1 MNLMELSAKLSLDSS
16 DYERGLSAAESGV
29 KKLETAVKVFV
40 FGKAAKKLVG
50 FAKDAVNT
58 GMAFDSAMSQVAA
71 TMGVSTDEIGELR
84 EFAKEMGATTA
95 FSANQAA
102 EALNYMAL
110 AGYDAEKSMKMLPT
124 VLNLAAAGGFDLGRA
139 SDMVTDAQSALGL
152 SIKETT
158 TMVNQMAKTASKSNT
173 SVEQLGDA
181 MLTIGGTAKF
191 MAGGTDRLQTVL
203 GLLADNGIKG
213 SEAGTHLRNIL
224 LKLSSPTEDGAKL
237 IKELGLEIFD
247 ANGNMNDMQDI
258 MLGLN
263 DALSTMTQEDRMTAL
278 AELFNTRDLAAVNA
292 LLSTS
297 EERWDDLGGSIL
309 EAQGAAEQMAQTQL
323 GNLSGDIT
331 LLKSAAEGAK
341 IEFSEGISPAIRD
354 VVQRITK
361 ALSRPKTQKYLK
373 EVGQKLGEV
382 IKKITKIVSKKVL
395 PFLVGLFDDG
405 AKKLKIL
412 ISVVSGAAL
421 AFKAITDPIGAAI
434 GALGL
439 LVGAFGLS
447 ALAAEEV
454 DHTLEGLSDS
464 ERELVETARETAEDY
479 SAAIDD
485 YNEAVKKIDT
495 DMSGVT
501 RAWTELQGYVDEN
514 GNVIEGYEGRVS
526 TLLDI
531 INKGLG
537 TQFELVDGQI
547 AKYDEMIESVD
558 KLIEKVKA
566 ELLLEANRDLYVQ
579 AEQAKR
585 GASERLAL
593 ASTGLETRTQEL
605 RDAQKAYDDFA
616 KSAVAAGTAYETFEG
631 NIVPVDPE
639 AAATLDRLHDAVKD
653 ATTALSDQ
661 KNEYKEASDQLDIYM
676 AETQKWADASTAIM
690 EERYEDA
697 QKLLTDDIAY
707 KWKNLDETKALSK
720 EELKELGRAYELKLE
735 ELNNYKQKF
744 ADGIYG
750 YTEPELKELEDATAE
765 LGRIVKAQ
773 KDLALKGGE
782 DIGNALGNGVA
793 AGLTSITSV
802 VAARGSALVGN
813 TLHAMRET
821 AMIASPSKVT
831 TRYGQYLGEGLIQ
844 GLDATELKAER
855 AASEYMDAL
864 LSRMEETP
872 DSVKVG
878 GYQSSYPGGG
888 IMTEIKNLLQ
898 EIREN
903 LGFDVVLSD
912 GTIAGRID
920 KLLGVRAMQKAR
932 GN

>member
-110 AGYDAEKSMKMLPT
+110 AGYDAQKSMSMLPT
-124 VLNLAAAGGFDLGRA
+124 VLNLASAGGFDLARA

-152 SIKETT
+152 TTEQTT
-158 TMVNQMAKTASKSNT
+158 TMVDQMAKTASKSNT

-213 SEAGTHLRNIL
+213 SEAGTHLRNML
-224 LKLSSPTEDGAKL
+224 LKLSSPTKDGAAAL
-237 IKELGLEIFD
+237 ENLGVKVFD
-247 ANGNMNDMQDI
+247 AEGNMRDMRDI
-258 MLGLN
+258 MLDLGGAMDGL
-263 DALSTMTQEDRMTAL
+263 TQEQRVQAISDI
-278 AELFNTRDLAAVNA
+278 FNARDLSAVNA
-292 LLSTS
+292 LLGTS
-297 EERWDDLGGSIL
+297 KERWDELGGSIL

-323 GNLSGDIT
+323 GNLAGDIT

-412 ISVVSGAAL
+412 IGVVGGAAL
-421 AFKAITDPIGAAI
+421 AFKAITNPIGAAI

-454 DHTLEGLSDS
+454 DYTLEGLSDS

-485 YNEAVKKIDT
+485 YNDAVKKIDT

-501 RAWTELQGYVDEN
+501 RAWVELQGYVDDN

-531 INKGLG
+531 INEGLG

-593 ASTGLETRTQEL
+593 ASAGLTTRTQEL

-639 AAATLDRLHDAVKD
+639 AAATLERLGNAVTD

-661 KNEYKEASDQLDIYM
+661 KKEYKEASDQLDVYM

-765 LGRIVKAQ
+765 LGRIIKAQ

-813 TLHAMRET
+813 ALHAMRET

-872 DSVKVG
+872 DAVKVG
-878 GYQSSYPGGG
+878 YQSPYAGGG
-888 IMTEIKNLLQ
+888 VMDEIKNLLQ

-912 GTIAGRID
+912 GTLAGRID
-920 KLLGVRAMQKAR
+920 KLLGVRALQKAR

>member
-124 VLNLAAAGGFDLGRA
+124 VLNLAAAGGFDLARA

-152 SIKETT
+152 TTEQTT
-158 TMVNQMAKTASKSNT
+158 TMVDQMAKTASKSNT

-213 SEAGTHLRNIL
+213 SEAGTHLRNML
-224 LKLSSPTEDGAKL
+224 LKLSSPTKDGAAAL
-237 IKELGLEIFD
+237 ENLGVKVFD
-247 ANGNMNDMQDI
+247 AEGNMRDMRDI
-258 MLGLN
+258 MLDLGGAMDSL
-263 DALSTMTQEDRMTAL
+263 TQEQRVQAISDI
-278 AELFNTRDLAAVNA
+278 FNARDLSAVNA
-292 LLSTS
+292 LLGTS
-297 EERWDDLGGSIL
+297 KERWDELGGAIA
-309 EAQGAAEQMAQTQL
+309 EASGSAQQMAETQL

-361 ALSRPKTQKYLK
+361 ALSRPKTQKFLK

-412 ISVVSGAAL
+412 IGVVGGAAL
-421 AFKAITDPIGAAI
+421 AFKAITNPIGAAI

-447 ALAAEEV
+447 ALAVEEV

-501 RAWTELQGYVDEN
+501 RAWAELQGYVDDN

-526 TLLDI
+526 TLLSI
-531 INKGLG
+531 INDGLG

-593 ASTGLETRTQEL
+593 ASAGITTRTQEL

-639 AAATLDRLHDAVKD
+639 AAATLERLGNAVTD

-661 KNEYKEASDQLDIYM
+661 KKEYKEASDQLDTYM

-707 KWKNLDETKALSK
+707 KWKNLDETKALSE

-750 YTEPELKELEDATAE
+750 YTEPELNELQDATDE
-765 LGRIVKAQ
+765 LARIYNAQ
-773 KDLALKGGE
+773 VALARKGGE

-802 VAARGSALVGN
+802 VVARGSALVGN
-813 TLHAMRET
+813 ALQAMRET

-872 DSVKVG
+872 DAVKVG
-878 GYQSSYPGGG
+878 YQSPYAGGG

>member
-110 AGYDAEKSMKMLPT
+110 AGYDVQKSMSMLPT
-124 VLNLAAAGGFDLGRA
+124 VLNLASAGGFDLARA
-139 SDMVTDAQSALGL
+139 SDMVTDVQSALGL
-152 SIKETT
+152 TVEQTT
-158 TMVNQMAKTASKSNT
+158 TMVDQMAKTASKSNT

-213 SEAGTHLRNIL
+213 SEAGTHLRNML
-224 LKLSSPTEDGAKL
+224 LKLSSPTKDGAAAL
-237 IKELGLEIFD
+237 ENLGVKVFD
-247 ANGNMNDMQDI
+247 AEGNMRDIRDI
-258 MLGLN
+258 MLDLGGAMDGL
-263 DALSTMTQEDRMTAL
+263 TQEQRVQAISDI
-278 AELFNTRDLAAVNA
+278 FNARDLSAVNA
-292 LLSTS
+292 LLGTS
-297 EERWDDLGGSIL
+297 KERWDDLGGSIL

-323 GNLSGDIT
+323 GNLAGDIT

-361 ALSRPKTQKYLK
+361 ALSRPKTQKFLK

-412 ISVVSGAAL
+412 IGVVGGAVL
-421 AFKAITDPIGAAI
+421 AFKAITNPIGAAI

-495 DMSGVT
+495 DMGGVT
-501 RAWTELQGYVDEN
+501 RAWTELQGYVDDN

-531 INKGLG
+531 INEGLG

-593 ASTGLETRTQEL
+593 ASAGLTTRTQEL

-639 AAATLDRLHDAVKD
+639 AAATLERLGNAVTD

-661 KNEYKEASDQLDIYM
+661 KKEYKEASDQLDVYM

-765 LGRIVKAQ
+765 LGRIIKAQ

-802 VAARGSALVGN
+802 VVARGSALVGN
-813 TLHAMRET
+813 ALHAMRET

-855 AASEYMDAL
+855 AASEYMGAL

>member
-1 MNLMELSAKLSLDSS
+1 MNLMELSAKLSMDSS

-40 FGKAAKKLVG
+40 LGKAVKKLVG

-152 SIKETT
+152 SIEETE
-158 TMVNQMAKTASKSNT
+158 TMVNQMAKTASRSNT

-323 GNLSGDIT
+323 GNLAGDIT

-361 ALSRPKTQKYLK
+361 ALSRPKTQKFLK

-412 ISVVSGAAL
+412 IGVVSGAAL
-421 AFKAITDPIGAAI
+421 AFKAITNPIGAAI

-464 ERELVETARETAEDY
+464 ERELVETVRETAEDY

-531 INKGLG
+531 INEGLG

-593 ASTGLETRTQEL
+593 ASAGLTTRTQEL

-639 AAATLDRLHDAVKD
+639 AAATLERLGNAVTD

-661 KNEYKEASDQLDIYM
+661 KKEYKEASDQLDIYM

-750 YTEPELKELEDATAE
+750 YTEPELKELQDATDE
-765 LGRIVKAQ
+765 LARIYNAQ
-773 KDLALKGGE
+773 VALAREGGE

-855 AASEYMDAL
+855 AASEYMGAL

-878 GYQSSYPGGG
+878 YQSSYAGGG
-888 IMTEIKNLLQ
+888 VMIEIRNLLQ

-912 GTIAGRID
+912 GTLAGRID

>member
-110 AGYDAEKSMKMLPT
+110 AGYDAQKSMSMLPT
-124 VLNLAAAGGFDLGRA
+124 VLNLASAGGFDLARA
-139 SDMVTDAQSALGL
+139 SDMVTDVQSALGL
-152 SIKETT
+152 TVEQTT
-158 TMVNQMAKTASKSNT
+158 TMVDQMAKTASKSNT

-213 SEAGTHLRNIL
+213 SEAGTHLRNML
-224 LKLSSPTEDGAKL
+224 LKLSSPTKDGAAAL
-237 IKELGLEIFD
+237 ENLGVKVFD
-247 ANGNMNDMQDI
+247 AEGNMRDIRDI
-258 MLGLN
+258 MLDLGGAMDGL
-263 DALSTMTQEDRMTAL
+263 TQEQRVQAISDI
-278 AELFNTRDLAAVNA
+278 FNARDLSAVNA
-292 LLSTS
+292 LLGTS
-297 EERWDDLGGSIL
+297 KERWDDLGGSIL

-323 GNLSGDIT
+323 GNLAGDIT

-361 ALSRPKTQKYLK
+361 ALSRPKTQKFLK

-412 ISVVSGAAL
+412 IGVVGGAVL
-421 AFKAITDPIGAAI
+421 AFKAITNPIGAAI

-495 DMSGVT
+495 DMGGVT
-501 RAWTELQGYVDEN
+501 RAWTELQGYVDDN

-531 INKGLG
+531 INEGLG

-593 ASTGLETRTQEL
+593 ASAGLTTRTQEL

-639 AAATLDRLHDAVKD
+639 AAATLERLGNAVTD

-661 KNEYKEASDQLDIYM
+661 KKEYKEASDQLDVYM

-765 LGRIVKAQ
+765 LGRIIKAQ

-802 VAARGSALVGN
+802 VVARGSALVGN
-813 TLHAMRET
+813 ALHAMRET

-844 GLDATELKAER
+844 GLDATELKAEH
-855 AASEYMDAL
+855 AASEYMGAL